1 MGFLIVGHVS
11 DTTASVWVRGAS
23 KNGGAKL
30 RYRPK
35 GGSWKTTTVALEG
48 HRGYA
53 SVVPLDGLTAATAYQ
68 CELSYSKG
76 TPPPVNSG
84 EFTTAP
90 AAPRDVSF
98 IHASCNY
105 SKLKVL
111 TSKDVD
117 AAWTRIGQLIP
128 ATRADFMIHCGDQ
141 IYADL
146 PGVPD
151 PDLPYFQ
158 REYKSA
164 WERRTTAKVL
174 AALPHYM
181 MLDDHEIFDN
191 FANDAEYVGK
201 PAGPIRDLALE
212 AYRQYQHLHNPQ
224 SFPPP
229 ALYYTF
235 EFGGVHF
242 FALDVRSERWRKKEP
257 QIISVLQMA
266 EFKRWLVAHAADP
279 KFVITSVPFVAEVRD
294 EDDKWCF
301 ERFAP
306 QREEIIDLI
315 AEKGIGRLC
324 FLTGDMHC
332 SYHAEMR
339 VTDRA
344 GVVTSVHELMSSPIN
359 QVPSGMHSF
368 IDRPE
373 RTISVSGVRYLTL
386 PLQVTEFYGQHS
398 NVMSVSFVRAAQRV
412 DWALYRTKDEALP
425 PVPVMTGS
433 FPL

>member
-11 DTTASVWVRGAS
+11 DTTALVWVRGAR
-23 KNGGAKL
+23 KNGDAKL
-30 RYRPK
+30 RFRPK
-35 GGSWKTTTVALEG
+35 GGTWKTRTVELDA
-48 HRGYA
+48 HRDFA
-53 SVVPLDGLTAATAYQ
+53 TVVPLDGLTPATAYE

-76 TPPPVNSG
+76 TPPPVSSG
-84 EFTTAP
+84 AFTTAP
-90 AAPRDVSF
+90 PAPRDISF

-105 SKLKVL
+105 SKLKIL

-117 AAWTRIGQLIP
+117 VAWTRIGQLIP

-164 WERRTTAKVL
+164 WERRATARVL

-181 MLDDHEIFDN
+181 MLDDHEIFDD
-191 FANDAEYVGK
+191 FSNDAEFVGK

-224 SFPPP
+224 PFPPP

-242 FALDVRSERWRKKEP
+242 FALDVRSERWKDMDP
-257 QIISVLQMA
+257 QIISVRQMA
-266 EFKRWLVAHAADP
+266 EFKAWLVAHAADP
-279 KFVITSVPFVAEVRD
+279 KFVITSIPFVAEVRD
-294 EDDKWCF
+294 RDDKWCSPN
-301 ERFAP
+301 FAP
-306 QREEIIDLI
+306 QREEIVTLI

-332 SYHAEMR
+332 SYHAEMQ
-339 VTDRA
+339 VTDLA
-344 GVVTSVHELMSSPIN
+344 GAVTTVHELMSSPIN
-359 QVPSGMHSF
+359 QVTSGMHSF

-373 RTISVSGVRYLTL
+373 RTIIGSGVRYQTL
-386 PLQVTEFYGQHS
+386 PLKEAEFYGEHS
-398 NVMSVSFVRAAQRV
+398 NVMSVSVLLAARRV
-412 DWALYRTKDEALP
+412 EWALYRTKDEMMP
-425 PVPVMTGS
+425 PAPVLTGS
-433 FPL
+433 FSL